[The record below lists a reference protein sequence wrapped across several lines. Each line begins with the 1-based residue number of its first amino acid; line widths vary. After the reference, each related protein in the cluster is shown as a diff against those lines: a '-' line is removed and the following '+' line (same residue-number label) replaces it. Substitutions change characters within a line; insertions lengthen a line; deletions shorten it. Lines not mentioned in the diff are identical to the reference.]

1 MIIKLV
7 GGLMIT
13 VSCSLIGYYLGMRYT
28 YRLNN
33 LIILQNCIKLLETEI
48 IYSATPLPEALES
61 VYRKGNKKVS
71 FIFKEIKEYLLSN
84 KNASVL
90 DSFIY
95 ITNLLREKLFFTE
108 EDIEIIMTLG
118 RVLGA
123 SNRIDQQ
130 KHFKLINAQLVN
142 QQREAEDKKLKNEKM
157 YRSLGVMTGLAIT
170 IILL

>member
-1 MIIKLV
+1 M
-7 GGLMIT
+7 
-13 VSCSLIGYYLGMRYT
+13 
-28 YRLNN
+28 
-33 LIILQNCIKLLETEI
+33 LQNCIRLLETEI

-61 VYRKGNKKVS
+61 VYKKGNKKVS

-95 ITNLLREKLFFTE
+95 ITNLLKEKLFFTD

-130 KHFKLINAQLVN
+130 KHFQLINTQLVN

-157 YRSLGVMTGLAIT
+157 YRSLGIMTGLAIT